1 MVSLMEWCVDAPP
14 HYLKMPWVTTEF
26 PRYISING
34 SAVHKQLIGTDVLD
48 FEMCDLLVRR
58 LTQLDTRME
67 PTSRRLRWRHLLE
80 SDFSVRAIA
89 ENDLTYFLS
98 IQQQFIGNEI
108 TYNMS
113 CTRMFAV
120 PSFIEESWSAYMF
133 DMKQEVIHILDP
145 LGLHLESATVK
156 ELHGHSA
163 NLIQDKLFDCFNKYY
178 EIWNP
183 QKKQWP
189 HVYPVLTNDKFNKNQ
204 SGLCMLH
211 CVRNYN
217 GDELEQPL
225 TLSGYSR
232 LQHTFLHDLLTM
244 ENNKSRLPVP
254 IMKIIDPPNWRQ
266 V

>member
-113 CTRMFAV
+113 CTRMV
-120 PSFIEESWSAYMF
+120 RTQSKVSMF
-133 DMKQEVIHILDP
+133 TYTQ
-145 LGLHLESATVK
+145 
-156 ELHGHSA
+156 
-163 NLIQDKLFDCFNKYY
+163 Y
-178 EIWNP
+178 
-183 QKKQWP
+183 
-189 HVYPVLTNDKFNKNQ
+189 VLTHVD
-204 SGLCMLH
+204 LH
-211 CVRNYN
+211 FQY
-217 GDELEQPL
+217 
-225 TLSGYSR
+225 
-232 LQHTFLHDLLTM
+232 
-244 ENNKSRLPVP
+244 
-254 IMKIIDPPNWRQ
+254 
-266 V
+266 